1 VRAGVVRYL
10 RLNRDP
16 ARPDN
21 AREIVRPG
29 QTMKG
34 AKMRDDRVT
43 RCLVCGGWMI
53 DICQN
58 CADRTERRAIYER
71 IPDVDAKDIRYAEAM
86 AVIAKLT
93 AERDQA
99 RRIAV
104 ALEQETA
111 EPPQCGCAAIVQGLH
126 DKWTTMPAHQ
136 LAAIKILDALGQ

>member
-1 VRAGVVRYL
+1 
-10 RLNRDP
+10 
-16 ARPDN
+16 
-21 AREIVRPG
+21 
-29 QTMKG
+29 
-34 AKMRDDRVT
+34 MRHGDSKIT

-53 DICQN
+53 DVCQN

-86 AVIAKLT
+86 GVIAKLT

-104 ALEQETA
+104 ALEQEIA
-111 EPPQCGCAAIVQGLH
+111 ELGEAADHADATECGCAAVVQRLH